1 VGGGGGG
8 GGGGGEWKL
17 SVKCEFLFSLCIL
30 SETFLILRI
39 ERDMIKNV
47 YWSSCKVTIFLVRF

>member
-1 VGGGGGG
+1 MHELSLQYFSTLSQKRHDLKKTLEHKMCVLMSS
-8 GGGGGEWKL
+8 KL
-17 SVKCEFLFSLCIL
+17 L

-47 YWSSCKVTIFLVRF
+47 Y